1 MPETNGIEMAT
12 DIEKLL
18 QEIRSLPAED
28 QNRVREALRDA
39 EAAEPAGPMDEAA
52 AEEEFKRRLVKAGLL
67 REIKPPIR
75 DLTPYLDREPFE
87 IEGKPLS
94 ETIIEERR

>member
-1 MPETNGIEMAT
+1 MAT

-18 QEIRSLPAED
+18 QEIRSLPPE
-28 QNRVREALRDA
+28 QQQQVREALD
-39 EAAEPAGPMDEAA
+39 EQTSPTVPMDEAS

-67 REIKPPIR
+67 REIKPPIKDLSPYR
-75 DLTPYLDREPFE
+75 DRKPFE

>member
-1 MPETNGIEMAT
+1 MAT
-12 DIEKLL
+12 DLEKLL
-18 QEIRSLPAED
+18 QEIRSLPPQD
-28 QNRVREALRDA
+28 QKRVREALD
-39 EAAEPAGPMDEAA
+39 EEQEIPPATPMDEAA

-67 REIKPPIR
+67 REIKPPIKDLSSYR
-75 DLTPYLDREPFE
+75 DRKPFE